1 MIFEH
6 LGTWVVKW
14 SILGSTVRPGETN
27 QWDQMA
33 SRAEKNYIFGGL
45 AGALGWYIGDLGELW
60 AYRYR
65 GIEVYW

>member
-1 MIFEH
+1 MILED
-6 LGTWVVKW
+6 LGTWVPKW
-14 SILGSTVRPGETN
+14 SILGSPPKGGETN
-27 QWDQMA
+27 QWEQMA

-65 GIEVYW
+65 GIWVYW